1 MSPQETL
8 EFVTAGSRRD
18 KRTSRRRAR
27 TARSARAEGVIGEL
41 RGYFRSASQLASA
54 LGTSRDTLRAWSAA
68 SAPAR
73 PRVELL
79 DAAELLLV
87 LCQATRRYVA
97 TDLQVGEWVNAPDPR
112 LGGCSPAQALR
123 RYGRDGLGVLLAG
136 LAVVAPPRPG
146 GPVEL
151 PSLEDIRTAFARG
164 IGVEAARR
172 IERIAAVQ
180 PIVLSDAQLDAEL
193 ASVGSEESD
202 EHESRVADTR

>member
-8 EFVTAGSRRD
+8 EFVTAGSRRHA
-18 KRTSRRRAR
+18 RTSRRRAR
-27 TARSARAEGVIGEL
+27 TARSARAEGVVGEL

-54 LGTSRDTLRAWSAA
+54 LGTSRDTLRAWSAPD
-68 SAPAR
+68 APSR

-79 DAAELLLV
+79 DAAELLLA

-136 LAVVAPPRPG
+136 LAVVAPPRQG
-146 GPVEL
+146 GLVEL
-151 PSLEDIRTAFARG
+151 PSLEDLRTAFARG